1 MGGVMAHARTNKGH
15 GMNPYQPPSD
25 DESQLDRI
33 ERKIDSL
40 NGSYLLTLAIG
51 ALLVVHL
58 YLAVEAVSARWK
70 F

>member
-1 MGGVMAHARTNKGH
+1 
-15 GMNPYQPPSD
+15 MNPYQPPD
-25 DESQLDRI
+25 ADESQLDRI

-40 NGSYLLTLAIG
+40 NGSYVLAIAIG
-51 ALLVVHL
+51 ALLVVYA

>member
-1 MGGVMAHARTNKGH
+1 MARAWADKGH
-15 GMNPYQPPSD
+15 GMNPYQPPG

-33 ERKIDSL
+33 ERKLDSL
-40 NGSYLLTLAIG
+40 NGSYMLAIAIG
-51 ALLVVHL
+51 AVLVVYL

>member
-1 MGGVMAHARTNKGH
+1 
-15 GMNPYQPPSD
+15 MNPYQPPD

-33 ERKIDSL
+33 EQKIDRL

-51 ALLVVHL
+51 ALLAVYA

>member
-1 MGGVMAHARTNKGH
+1 
-15 GMNPYQPPSD
+15 MNPYQPPD

-33 ERKIDSL
+33 ERKLDRL
-40 NGSYLLTLAIG
+40 DGSYLLTLAIG
-51 ALLVVHL
+51 ALLVVCL

>member
-1 MGGVMAHARTNKGH
+1 MGGTMAHARANKGH
-15 GMNPYQPPSD
+15 GMNPYQPPD

-33 ERKIDSL
+33 ERKIDRL
-40 NGSYLLTLAIG
+40 DGSYLLTLAIG
-51 ALLVVHL
+51 ALLVVYL